1 MLFPVIFIAI
11 IVLIIIILYTAR
23 ANITLDYI
31 LNGLDD
37 DISIRLT
44 ALKGLIK
51 YDFKL
56 PVKKKPSEEIEKR
69 SRIDALT
76 DKIKNFSEFV
86 RSIIKIKILLRKKLT
101 LKDYSLDIE
110 FGTGDVFYTGILS
123 GMIWAAVGAF
133 TSYVINTFKTCKK
146 HVDVKTDFNQLKFR
160 VELHCIFNIKIVN
173 IIVVVIKL
181 YLHNLK
187 KKIKKRKVK
196 KQKLKKQ
203 KEKAVI

>member
-1 MLFPVIFIAI
+1 
-11 IVLIIIILYTAR
+11 
-23 ANITLDYI
+23 
-31 LNGLDD
+31 NGLDD
-37 DISIRLT
+37 DISIRFT

-51 YDFKL
+51 YDYKL
-56 PVKKKPSEEIEKR
+56 PGPQKPSEEIEKR

-76 DKIKNFSEFV
+76 DKIKNFRELV
-86 RSIIKIKILLRKKLT
+86 KSIIKIKILLRKKLT

-110 FGTGDVFYTGILS
+110 FGAGDAFYTGILS

-133 TSYVINTFKTCKK
+133 TSYIVNTFKTCKK
-146 HVDVKTDFNQLKFR
+146 HVDVKTDFNQFKFR
-160 VELHCIFNIKIVN
+160 VELHCIFNIRIVN

-187 KKIKKRKVK
+187 KKRKKRNA
-196 KQKLKKQ
+196 KKQ